1 MNPGAVLRRASGD
14 SDLAS
19 HIMHDYRNAKLDSQT
34 YGMLEFAEKLTIS
47 PGSIEETDV
56 VRLRD
61 LGLVDEQI
69 LSLVLVA
76 CKFNLLTRIANGLGV
91 ELSEGFQSVVE
102 KWIVGP
108 ANEQQWLMD
117 PK

>member
-1 MNPGAVLRRASGD
+1 M
-14 SDLAS
+14 
-19 HIMHDYRNAKLDSQT
+19 
-34 YGMLEFAEKLTIS
+34 
-47 PGSIEETDV
+47 
-56 VRLRD
+56 
-61 LGLVDEQI
+61 VDEQI
-69 LSLVLVA
+69 LSLVLVV

-108 ANEQQWLMD
+108 AKEQRWLMD

>member
-1 MNPGAVLRRASGD
+1 M
-14 SDLAS
+14 
-19 HIMHDYRNAKLDSQT
+19 
-34 YGMLEFAEKLTIS
+34 
-47 PGSIEETDV
+47 
-56 VRLRD
+56 
-61 LGLVDEQI
+61 GLVDEQI

-76 CKFNLLTRIANGLGV
+76 CKSNLLTRIANGPGV

-108 ANEQQWLMD
+108 ANEQPWLMD